1 MSTHPAKRLTPLSVG
16 TPAPPL
22 AVPAPGDAVRR
33 PEWLGTAASHALVL
47 VSGWGACALSLP
59 EARRPA
65 LVLAALG
72 ALAVVAALV
81 TGWRIVG
88 SAAVLLVGS
97 TPLMAGAL
105 EDDAAST
112 GRLVAATLLVLLL
125 IIGLDGVERRDREG
139 PAPVVLQVTTR
150 TRRWGAPLAAVAS
163 CALLG
168 AASAVTVTPSVAF
181 VLLGLVAGVGAVLAA
196 TRMH

>member
-1 MSTHPAKRLTPLSVG
+1 
-16 TPAPPL
+16 
-22 AVPAPGDAVRR
+22 
-33 PEWLGTAASHALVL
+33 
-47 VSGWGACALSLP
+47 LP

-112 GRLVAATLLVLLL
+112 GRLVVATLLVLLL
-125 IIGLDGVERRDREG
+125 IVGLDGVERRDHEG
-139 PAPVVLQVTTR
+139 PAPVVLQGTTR
-150 TRRWGAPLAAVAS
+150 TRRWGAPLAALAS

-168 AASAVTVTPSVAF
+168 AASSVTVTPSVAF

>member
-1 MSTHPAKRLTPLSVG
+1 MSTQRMSA
-16 TPAPPL
+16 TPAPSSVL
-22 AVPAPGDAVRR
+22 PAPGDVVRR
-33 PEWLGTAASHALVL
+33 PVWLGTAASHALVL
-47 VSGWGACALSLP
+47 VSGLGACALSLP

-105 EDDAAST
+105 EVDAAST
-112 GRLVAATLLVLLL
+112 GRLVAATMLVLLL
-125 IIGLDGVERRDREG
+125 IVGLDGVERRDQQG
-139 PAPVVLQVTTR
+139 PAPVVLQVTPPA
-150 TRRWGAPLAAVAS
+150 RRWGTPLAAVAS

-168 AASAVTVTPSVAF
+168 AASAATVRPSVAF

>member
-1 MSTHPAKRLTPLSVG
+1 MNAHPTKGPTPLTLG
-16 TPAPPL
+16 TPAPSL
-22 AVPAPGDAVRR
+22 ALPAPSDAVRR
-33 PEWLGTAASHALVL
+33 PHWLGTAASHALVL

>member
-1 MSTHPAKRLTPLSVG
+1 V
-16 TPAPPL
+16 
-22 AVPAPGDAVRR
+22 
-33 PEWLGTAASHALVL
+33 SHALVL
-47 VSGWGACALSLP
+47 GSGLGACALSLP

-65 LVLAALG
+65 LALAALG

-81 TGWRIVG
+81 SGWRPVG

-112 GRLVAATLLVLLL
+112 DRLVLATLLVLLL
-125 IIGLDGVERRDREG
+125 IVGLDGVERRDREG
-139 PAPVVLQVTTR
+139 PAPVVLQVTNR
-150 TRRWGAPLAAVAS
+150 VRRWGAPVAALAS
-163 CALLG
+163 CVLLG
-168 AASAVTVTPSVAF
+168 AASTATVTPSVAF
-181 VLLGLVAGVGAVLAA
+181 VLIGLLAGVGAVLAA

>member
-1 MSTHPAKRLTPLSVG
+1 
-16 TPAPPL
+16 
-22 AVPAPGDAVRR
+22 
-33 PEWLGTAASHALVL
+33 VL
-47 VSGWGACALSLP
+47 VSGLGACALSLP

-65 LVLAALG
+65 LALAALG
-72 ALAVVAALV
+72 ALAVVAALI

-88 SAAVLLVGS
+88 SVAVLLVGS

-105 EDDAAST
+105 EHDAASAD
-112 GRLVAATLLVLLL
+112 RLVVATMLVLLL
-125 IIGLDGVERRDREG
+125 IVGLDGVERRDHEG
-139 PAPVVLQVTTR
+139 PVPVALQVTAR
-150 TRRWGAPLAAVAS
+150 ARRWGAPLTAVAS

-168 AASAVTVTPSVAF
+168 AASAATVTPSVAF